1 MKKSLFISL
10 CLMAGVLAS
19 CSKSMDDFPE
29 PQQPHYDYPAGYQT
43 GKTYTAIA
51 TLLKAADGVVYLKVN
66 EDLQIVAENNGLDP
80 LWEKIKAPTRVY
92 CQFHL
97 LERQPAQY
105 YWAEIEWYEFV
116 AMWDSTVVLDGGD
129 AGLDIIDD
137 WMTSLEDGFLTIH
150 YSAWWGRGNSR
161 HLIFLEY
168 EKQNI
173 YRLIH
178 DENGDEKLEKND
190 ALYCLDINF
199 ISDHIDKDNIII
211 IKWKT
216 CAGEQAEKQF
226 IFKGRTD

>member
-1 MKKSLFISL
+1 MKKSLFILL
-10 CLMAGVLAS
+10 CLVAGVLAS
-19 CSKSMDDFPE
+19 CSKSMDDYYPDKPYEYTFPT
-29 PQQPHYDYPAGYQT
+29 GYQV

-51 TLLKAADGVVYLKVN
+51 TLLKSTDGVVYLKVN
-66 EDLQIVAENNGLDP
+66 EDLQIVTEKLDP
-80 LWEKIKAPTRVY
+80 LWEQVKAPTRVY

-97 LERQPAQY
+97 LEKQPPTPY

-150 YSAWWGRGNSR
+150 YSAWWGRGNIR
-161 HLIFLEY
+161 HLVFIEY
-168 EKQNI
+168 EKPNTF
-173 YRLIH
+173 RLVNN
-178 DENGDEKLEKND
+178 DNGDEKLEKKD

-199 ISDHIDKDNIII
+199 ISDHIDKENAIT

>member
-1 MKKSLFISL
+1 
-10 CLMAGVLAS
+10 MAGVLAS

-66 EDLQIVAENNGLDP
+66 EDLQIVTEKLDP
-80 LWEKIKAPTRVY
+80 LWEQVKAPTRVY

-97 LERQPAQY
+97 LEKQPPTPY

-150 YSAWWGRGNSR
+150 YSTWWGRGNIKHS
-161 HLIFLEY
+161 IFLTTDTDP
-168 EKQNI
+168 
-173 YRLIH
+173 RSFGLIH
-178 DENGDEKLEKND
+178 EDYGDEKLEKTD
-190 ALYCLDINF
+190 ALYCLDLNYL
-199 ISDHIDKDNIII
+199 SDLFDEEHNTIT

-216 CAGEQAEKQF
+216 CAGQPAEKKFLFQ
-226 IFKGRTD
+226 GRTD